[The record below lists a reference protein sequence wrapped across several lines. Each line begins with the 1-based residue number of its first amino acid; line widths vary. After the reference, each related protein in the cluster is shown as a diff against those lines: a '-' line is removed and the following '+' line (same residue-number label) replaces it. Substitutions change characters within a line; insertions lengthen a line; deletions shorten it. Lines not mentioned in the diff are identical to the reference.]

1 MVGVLWRGICGAV
14 HVMSP
19 ASSLGTV
26 PANSRKPRSRHTGIN
41 HRATGEGAPA
51 MSRRAKIVCTLGPA
65 TSGPGMITQLVAAG
79 LDVARLNM
87 SHGDHDAH
95 RAAYQAVRA
104 ASDASGRSV
113 GVLVDRQGPKIR
125 LGRFAAG
132 PVTLAAG
139 QEFTITG
146 QDVPGDQNEV
156 SVSYPGLAGDVQP
169 GTRLLVDDGRVVL
182 EVTAVQGERV
192 RTRVLVG
199 GPVSDHKGLNLPGV
213 RVNVPAL
220 TRKDADDLRWAL
232 RLRADLI
239 ALSFVQGPEDA
250 APARQIMDEL
260 GAALPL
266 IAKIEKP
273 QAVSAL
279 PEIIEAF
286 DGIMVARGDLGVE
299 YPLEQVPLV
308 QKRSIALARQ
318 AAKPVIV
325 ATQMLESMIGAPR
338 PTRAEA
344 SDVANA
350 VLDGADALMLSAETS
365 VGSYPV
371 EAVATMAKIIVA
383 AERDWSF
390 APPDGPPQTTG
401 GAIARAAGEV
411 GAAVG
416 ARALVAFTMTGDTAR
431 RLARCRSPIPLL
443 AFTTE
448 AATRSQLAL
457 TWGAETFL
465 VPAVAHT
472 DDMVR
477 QVEAALRDVGRCT
490 PGDLVVLVAGSPP
503 GTPGRTNALRV
514 HRIGDVIET

>member
-1 MVGVLWRGICGAV
+1 
-14 HVMSP
+14 
-19 ASSLGTV
+19 
-26 PANSRKPRSRHTGIN
+26 
-41 HRATGEGAPA
+41 

-113 GVLVDRQGPKIR
+113 GVLVDLQGPKIR
-125 LGRFAAG
+125 LGRFAGG

-156 SVSYPGLAGDVQP
+156 SVSYPALAGDVRP

-213 RVNVPAL
+213 RVSVPAL
-220 TRKDADDLRWAL
+220 TSKDADDLRWAL
-232 RLRADLI
+232 ALRADMI
-239 ALSFVQGPEDA
+239 ALSFVQGPDDA
-250 APARQIMDEL
+250 KPPRTIMDEM
-260 GAALPL
+260 GVRLPL
-266 IAKIEKP
+266 IAKVEKP
-273 QAVSAL
+273 QAVAAL
-279 PEIIEAF
+279 DEVVAAF

-308 QKRSIALARQ
+308 QKRAIKLARQ

-325 ATQMLESMIGAPR
+325 ATQMLESMITAPR

-365 VGSYPV
+365 VGAYPV
-371 EAVATMAKIIVA
+371 DAAATMARIIEA
-383 AERDWSF
+383 AEHDWPFSLP
-390 APPDGPPQTTG
+390 ASTPETTG
-401 GAIARAAGEV
+401 SAIARAAAEV

-416 ARALVAFTMTGDTAR
+416 ARALVAFTMTGETAR

-448 AATRSQLAL
+448 SATRSQLAL

-465 VPAVAHT
+465 VPPVAHT

-477 QVEAALRDVGRCT
+477 QVEVALREITRCQV
-490 PGDLVVLVAGSPP
+490 GDLVVMVAGSPP
-503 GTPGRTNALRV
+503 GTPGRTNSLRV
-514 HRIGDVIET
+514 HRIGDAIDS